1 MRGTITILNR
11 LKKKDS
17 TTGLDVWY
25 KTILN
30 DIKYKQDKVTS
41 VVGTEVSM
49 GEEYVIL
56 IPFSN
61 NYVPY
66 HEWKNSADKDNTY
79 TMSQGDYIYLG
90 IGLQEEV
97 NASNVVKIKTQ
108 YEPNVCEVRSIEEVP
123 MDSKKYGIKIQL
135 RVGGV

>member
-90 IGLQEEV
+90 IGLI
-97 NASNVVKIKTQ
+97 SYIFNVIAKFLFG
-108 YEPNVCEVRSIEEVP
+108 
-123 MDSKKYGIKIQL
+123 KKL
-135 RVGGV
+135 W